1 MKLTIKEFSL
11 NKHIPVEF
19 AFAIPDI
26 AQHVALS
33 DNLNPTLTWSD
44 APGNTKSFVLL
55 CVDPDVPSKPD
66 DVNQEDREIPDD
78 LPRCDFYHWVMVD
91 IPNSIK
97 QITAGSCSSSVVAH
111 GKKNPDGPD
120 GSRQGIND
128 YTQWFNGDETMHG
141 EYYGYDG
148 PCPPWNDSII
158 HHYHFILY
166 ATDLERCEVD
176 GAFTGPDVK
185 AAIEGHI
192 LDQAEVIGTYS
203 LNPRLIS

>member
-1 MKLTIKEFSL
+1 MKLKIKEFSP
-11 NKHIPVEF
+11 NSTIPAEF

-33 DNLNPTLTWSD
+33 NNKNPTLTWSQ
-44 APGNTKSFVLL
+44 APEQTKSFVLL
-55 CVDPDVPSKPD
+55 CVDTDVPSEPD
-66 DVNQEDREIPDD
+66 DVNQEDKEISKD

-91 IPNSIK
+91 IPKTVNHIA
-97 QITAGSCSSSVVAH
+97 AGSCSIAVVEH
-111 GKKNPDGPD
+111 GKKNPTGPE

-128 YTQWFNGDETMHG
+128 YTQWFNGDEAMHG

-166 ATDLERCEVD
+166 ATDLEHCDVD

-185 AAIEGHI
+185 LAIEGHI
-192 LDQAEVIGTYS
+192 LGQAEVIGTYS